1 MGATDQIKIKANEN
15 KSCKTV
21 YKTVVL
27 SNYLN
32 SRVWDLSAIFRVS
45 NQYDPKAKV
54 ANKIL
59 DLSNIRKK

>member
-1 MGATDQIKIKANEN
+1 MGATDQIKIKASEN

-21 YKTVVL
+21 YKIVVL
-27 SNYLN
+27 SNYLK

-45 NQYDPKAKV
+45 KQYDPKAKM

-59 DLSNIRKK
+59 GLSNIRKK

>member
-1 MGATDQIKIKANEN
+1 MGATYQIKIKANEN
-15 KSCKTV
+15 KSYKTV
-21 YKTVVL
+21 YKIVVL

-45 NQYDPKAKV
+45 NQYDPKAKM

-59 DLSNIRKK
+59 GLSSIRKK

>member
-21 YKTVVL
+21 YEIVFL

-32 SRVWDLSAIFRVS
+32 SRV
-45 NQYDPKAKV
+45 
-54 ANKIL
+54 
-59 DLSNIRKK
+59 